1 MLHQERCHILH
12 TFEQFDTIKIYYKIF
27 NQTLALFRLKNC
39 DANKK
44 IMRELVTLKLLNYFK
59 NSSFYF

>member
-1 MLHQERCHILH
+1 MLH

-27 NQTLALFRLKNC
+27 NQTLALFRLKNS

-44 IMRELVTLKLLNYFK
+44 IERTGNTKIIKLF
-59 NSSFYF
+59 